1 MSKSIQTVLELAA
14 AVSLAGALSFAQ
26 SSGEAVYKAHCQS
39 CHGPAGIP
47 NPGIAKILGVM
58 PANSP
63 AMKKLTEAEMMAVV
77 KNGKGKMHPIHGLSD
92 AQVKAVVL
100 YFRSLGKK

>member
-1 MSKSIQTVLELAA
+1 MTKSMRSIVVLAA
-14 AVSLAGALSFAQ
+14 TFVVAGAMCFAQ
-26 SSGEAVYKAHCQS
+26 SGEALYQAHCQS
-39 CHGPAGIP
+39 CHGPKGVP